1 MFQAKQSPT
10 PKPLLLHKVTMDK
23 VRIDKWLWA
32 VRIFKSRTL
41 SGDTVRQGK
50 VRLNGKTPKPS
61 TAISVG
67 DRITVQKNG
76 FNLEYEVVRLIE
88 KRVGAPIA
96 ITCYEDHT
104 PQEELN
110 KYKDWFVGKAG
121 TEFRE
126 KGSGRPT
133 KRERRTITR
142 FKDDFQ
148 DPEDDL

>member
-1 MFQAKQSPT
+1 ME
-10 PKPLLLHKVTMDK
+10 K

-41 SGDTVRQGK
+41 AGDIVRSGK
-50 VRLNGKTPKPS
+50 VRVNGSVVKPS
-61 TAISVG
+61 TSVVVG
-67 DRITVQKNG
+67 DRVTVQKNG
-76 FNLEYEVVRLIE
+76 FSMEYEILKLLE

-96 ITCYEDHT
+96 ITCYTDHT

-126 KGSGRPT
+126 KGTGRPT
-133 KRERRTITR
+133 KRERRTIER
-142 FKDDFQ
+142 FKGDGF
-148 DPEDDL
+148 DPDEE

>member
-1 MFQAKQSPT
+1 ME
-10 PKPLLLHKVTMDK
+10 K

-41 SGDTVRQGK
+41 AGDTVRSGK
-50 VRLNGKTPKPS
+50 VRVNGSVVKPS
-61 TAISVG
+61 TSVSVG
-67 DRITVQKNG
+67 DRVTVQKNG
-76 FNLEYEVVRLIE
+76 FNLEYEILELLE

-96 ITCYEDHT
+96 VTCYTDHT

-126 KGSGRPT
+126 KGAGRPT
-133 KRERRTITR
+133 KRERRTIER
-142 FKDDFQ
+142 FKGDLFDL
-148 DPEDDL
+148 EDE

>member
-1 MFQAKQSPT
+1 
-10 PKPLLLHKVTMDK
+10 MDK

-50 VRLNGKTPKPS
+50 VRLNGKTTKPS
-61 TAISVG
+61 TAVTIG
-67 DRITVQKNG
+67 DRITVLKNG
-76 FNLEYEVVRLIE
+76 FNLEYEVLRLIE

-96 ITCYEDHT
+96 ATCYTDHT

-126 KGSGRPT
+126 KGTGRPT

-142 FKDDFQ
+142 FKDDVFG
-148 DPEDDL
+148 EDED

>member
-1 MFQAKQSPT
+1 MVKQSLPL
-10 PKPLLLHKVTMDK
+10 KPFSSQPMSMEK

-41 SGDTVRQGK
+41 AGDTVRQGK
-50 VRLNGKTPKPS
+50 VRVNAKVVKPS
-61 TAISVG
+61 TAVVVG
-67 DRITVQKNG
+67 DRVTVQKNG
-76 FNLEYEVVRLIE
+76 FSLEYEIVKLLE

-96 ITCYEDHT
+96 ITCYTDHT

-126 KGSGRPT
+126 KGTGRPT
-133 KRERRTITR
+133 KRERRTIER
-142 FKDDFQ
+142 FKGDAFDD
-148 DPEDDL
+148 EE

>member
-1 MFQAKQSPT
+1 ME
-10 PKPLLLHKVTMDK
+10 K

-41 SGDTVRQGK
+41 AGDTVRQGK
-50 VRLNGKTPKPS
+50 VRVNDKVVKPS
-61 TAISVG
+61 TPVVVG
-67 DRITVQKNG
+67 DRVTVQKNG
-76 FNLEYEVVRLIE
+76 FNLEYEVLRLIE

-96 ITCYEDHT
+96 VTCYTDHT

-126 KGSGRPT
+126 KGAGRPT
-133 KRERRTITR
+133 KRERRTIDR
-142 FKDDFQ
+142 FKDEGF
-148 DPEDDL
+148 ED

>member
-1 MFQAKQSPT
+1 ME
-10 PKPLLLHKVTMDK
+10 K

-41 SGDTVRQGK
+41 AGDIVRSGK
-50 VRLNGKTPKPS
+50 VRINDSVVKPS
-61 TAISVG
+61 TSVVVG
-67 DRITVQKNG
+67 DRVTVQKNG
-76 FNLEYEVVRLIE
+76 FNLEYEVLKLLK

-96 ITCYEDHT
+96 VTCYTDHT

-126 KGSGRPT
+126 KGTGRPT
-133 KRERRTITR
+133 KRERRTIER
-142 FKDDFQ
+142 FKTDGLDFDD
-148 DPEDDL
+148 E

>member
-1 MFQAKQSPT
+1 ME
-10 PKPLLLHKVTMDK
+10 K

-50 VRLNGKTPKPS
+50 VRLNGKPTKPS
-61 TAISVG
+61 TNISVG

-76 FNLEYEVVRLIE
+76 FNLDYEVLKLIE

-96 ITCYEDHT
+96 VTCYSDHT
-104 PQEELN
+104 PAEELA

-121 TEFRE
+121 SEFRE
-126 KGSGRPT
+126 KGAGRPT
-133 KRERRTITR
+133 KRERRTIQR
-142 FKDDFQ
+142 FKDDIL
-148 DPEDDL
+148 DYDEDF